1 MTGVFCAAVI
11 SGVTAAICIAVII
24 SKLTEE

>member
-1 MTGVFCAAVI
+1 MTGGFCAVLCVAVI
-11 SGVTAAICIAVII
+11 AAICIAVII